1 MKKLCTSL
9 LLLALLTCLLAPGA
23 FALDRDWRTT
33 VKPQTND
40 TRGGPWIVDPAEGD
54 EGGWIITERL
64 TPPNSEP
71 VGEMRPAGE
80 GDPWVDVDSVPD
92 DWSLIDQ
99 AELVLSSLIGV
110 LR

>member
-9 LLLALLTCLLAPGA
+9 LLLALLSCLLAPGA

-33 VKPQTND
+33 AKPQASADET
-40 TRGGPWIVDPAEGD
+40 GWGVESEESGWSVD
-54 EGGWIITERL
+54 RL

-71 VGEMRPAGE
+71 VGELRPAGE
-80 GDPWVDVDSVPD
+80 ADPWVDIDSVPQ

-99 AELVLSSLIGV
+99 ARLALTSIIGV